1 MAMSRDEYMQ
11 LLEKI
16 ADTGGFT
23 ESMLD
28 DIQRLRDDYDERMGE
43 LERYKETKDEVRYT
57 DDDVMD
63 SDGVK
68 WSEKYDD
75 MVRRYKARFFGSF
88 EEAKESQSEDV
99 VEDESSTFKDYGE
112 LFDNRNGWVK

>member
-1 MAMSRDEYMQ
+1 MAMTRVEYMQ

-43 LERYKETKDEVRYT
+43 LERNQEMRDEIRYT

-63 SDGVK
+63 SDGVR
-68 WSEKYDD
+68 WSEKYD